1 MYHSGASGHK
11 IVYYY
16 QLQFLIYH
24 ADGILVKAMKQLRF
38 VSLSAIRKTFSYLF
52 LVLVVILMLLPF
64 VTTFNELL
72 TRIVEN
78 SLLYKPIQKYVVPYE
93 VMLVRTIVSWFGIV
107 TIPGTVSYI
116 KNGANSGAFISWNC
130 IGWQSFII
138 LLLSLK
144 TGLEGRFSFFSRIEV
159 LAVGLIGTFMINI
172 FRISLII
179 ILLYY
184 FGRVPAAIVHDYAA
198 VFISLVWLF
207 GFWWFSYRFV
217 LEEK

>member
-1 MYHSGASGHK
+1 
-11 IVYYY
+11 
-16 QLQFLIYH
+16 
-24 ADGILVKAMKQLRF
+24 MKQLRF
-38 VSLSAIRKTFSYLF
+38 ISVSSLKKTFSYLF
-52 LVLVVILMLLPF
+52 LALVVILMLLPF

-93 VMLVRTIVSWFGIV
+93 VMLVRTIVSWFGIA
-107 TIPGTVSYI
+107 TIPGTVSFI
-116 KNGANSGAFISWNC
+116 KNGTNSGAFISWNC

-144 TGLEGRFSFFSRIEV
+144 TGLIGRFTLFSRIEV
-159 LAVGLIGTFMINI
+159 LALGIIGTFMINI

-184 FGRVPAAIVHDYAA
+184 FGRAPAAIVHDYAA